1 MLADTHC
8 HLDFEALN
16 SRLASLRLSLSER
29 DVGMLVVPSARSE
42 TWLKV
47 IELCSTDSRFYF
59 GLGLHPYFI
68 EYHQNECV
76 SKLALE
82 IARMKEEGCKKLV
95 AIGEIGLDFTRP
107 DSGKQIKLFE
117 AQLEIAEKYALPVI
131 IHVRKAHAEAL
142 FSLKK
147 YNLVGGGVVHAFSGS
162 LELMMNYIKLGL
174 KIGVGPVITWPTSFK
189 TKASISKAPLSALVL
204 ETDSPDMY
212 VSGAEFGQGSPL
224 DVCEVFEE
232 LKKIRPESGDIL
244 ESSLWQNSVQLF
256 IQ

>member
-8 HLDFEALN
+8 HLDFEALY
-16 SRLASLRLSLSER
+16 SRLESLRLLMSDR
-29 DVGMLVVPSARSE
+29 DVGMLVVPAVRSE
-42 TWLKV
+42 TWSKV
-47 IELCSTDSRFYF
+47 IELSSVDSRFYF

-82 IARMKEEGCKKLV
+82 ISSLKDEGCKKLV

-107 DSGKQIKLFE
+107 DSEKQIKLFE

-142 FSLKK
+142 LSLKK
-147 YNLVGGGVVHAFSGS
+147 YNLVGGVVHAFSGS
-162 LELMMNYIKLGL
+162 FELMTNYIKLGL
-174 KIGVGPVITWPTSFK
+174 KIGVGPVITWPTSSK
-189 TKASISKAPLSALVL
+189 TKDSISQAPLSALVL
-204 ETDSPDMY
+204 ETDAPDMY
-212 VSGAEFGQGSPL
+212 VSGAESGQGSPL
-224 DVCEVFEE
+224 DVGDVFEA
-232 LKKIRPESGDIL
+232 LKRIRPESGDFL